1 MKRIHYAWVICLC
14 GMWLFVCNMGLCSNI
29 LSVYL
34 PFIEATGISHSMGS
48 AILTVRCL
56 FSFAVT
62 FLVELYYRRLSLR
75 RGILIASLIGVLSAA
90 VYSLGGSAFVY
101 FAGAALGGVCYGLG
115 TVFPVSLLLT
125 RWFHARRG
133 LALGISTA
141 GSGVASM
148 VCSPLVSAL
157 VLRYSLPTAFLVQGA
172 FMLASALAI
181 FLLLRDDPAQKG
193 LAPYGE
199 GGESGARVREQ
210 EGPAALPGH
219 VVWMLALMMLFIGG
233 AGQAFSGHLSVLA
246 RSCGYGV
253 RTAAR
258 VRAAYRVRVVNPVQ
272 FLQKMVGSNVN
283 AQGLGDLSDYFAGEF
298 QGRIKSAVSRYLNSL
313 EQELIGLDAYMD
325 EISGQIMPY
334 IDEALSEYGLK
345 CVRFT
350 LAGLDIDT
358 SKYDRLDE
366 SQMRMITNQRGVMSQ
381 RAELDTLGPDWGR
394 VQGAGLLRDIVN
406 HPGAAMGAG
415 MGVGL
420 GAAGAVGTIARQ
432 VFTPAADGYPPQHA
446 AGASTFAGSPN
457 HPAAG
462 ANGFAGSPPRPG
474 VTASGSAGAPASS
487 DRVARLRELKM
498 MLDEGLI
505 EPAEYDAAKADILR
519 EMRG

>member
-253 RTAAR
+253 RTAA
-258 VRAAYRVRVVNPVQ
+258 AVVSLQGMVLVCSKLLSGGMADRFGSRRCTTMLMIVFALGSLLVLCMDGVSLFWCYAPVALMG
-272 FLQKMVGSNVN
+272 FGASVYNVGPPLW
-283 AQGLGDLSDYFAGEF
+283 AGDLSDRAGYPKLLRWLQLFFNLGGILFSAVPGIIADRTGEY
-298 QGRIKSAVSRYLNSL
+298 KSAYV
-313 EQELIGLDAYMD
+313 LIAAMILTALLILRWAYWRGL
-325 EISGQIMPY
+325 
-334 IDEALSEYGLK
+334 
-345 CVRFT
+345 
-350 LAGLDIDT
+350 
-358 SKYDRLDE
+358 
-366 SQMRMITNQRGVMSQ
+366 NQRERKDLSC
-381 RAELDTLGPDWGR
+381 
-394 VQGAGLLRDIVN
+394 
-406 HPGAAMGAG
+406 
-415 MGVGL
+415 
-420 GAAGAVGTIARQ
+420 
-432 VFTPAADGYPPQHA
+432 
-446 AGASTFAGSPN
+446 
-457 HPAAG
+457 
-462 ANGFAGSPPRPG
+462 
-474 VTASGSAGAPASS
+474 
-487 DRVARLRELKM
+487 
-498 MLDEGLI
+498 
-505 EPAEYDAAKADILR
+505 
-519 EMRG
+519 

>member
-253 RTAAR
+253 RTAA
-258 VRAAYRVRVVNPVQ
+258 AVVSLQGMVLVCSKLLSGGMADRFGSRRCTTMLMIVFVLGSLLVLCMDGVSLFWCYAPVALMG
-272 FLQKMVGSNVN
+272 FGASVYNVGPPLW
-283 AQGLGDLSDYFAGEF
+283 AGDLSDRAGYPKLLRWLQLFFNLGGILFSAVPGIIADRTGEY
-298 QGRIKSAVSRYLNSL
+298 KSAYV
-313 EQELIGLDAYMD
+313 LIAAMILTALLILRWAYWRGL
-325 EISGQIMPY
+325 
-334 IDEALSEYGLK
+334 
-345 CVRFT
+345 
-350 LAGLDIDT
+350 
-358 SKYDRLDE
+358 
-366 SQMRMITNQRGVMSQ
+366 NQRERKDLSC
-381 RAELDTLGPDWGR
+381 
-394 VQGAGLLRDIVN
+394 
-406 HPGAAMGAG
+406 
-415 MGVGL
+415 
-420 GAAGAVGTIARQ
+420 
-432 VFTPAADGYPPQHA
+432 
-446 AGASTFAGSPN
+446 
-457 HPAAG
+457 
-462 ANGFAGSPPRPG
+462 
-474 VTASGSAGAPASS
+474 
-487 DRVARLRELKM
+487 
-498 MLDEGLI
+498 
-505 EPAEYDAAKADILR
+505 
-519 EMRG
+519 

>member
-246 RSCGYGV
+246 KSCGYSI
-253 RTAAR
+253 RTAA
-258 VRAAYRVRVVNPVQ
+258 AVVSLQGMVLVCSKLLSGGMADRFGSRRCTTMLMIVFVLGSLLVLCMDGVSLFWCYAPVALMG
-272 FLQKMVGSNVN
+272 FGASVYNVGPPLW
-283 AQGLGDLSDYFAGEF
+283 AGDLSDRAGYPKLLRWLQLFFNLGGILFSAVPGIIADRTGEY
-298 QGRIKSAVSRYLNSL
+298 KSAYV
-313 EQELIGLDAYMD
+313 LIAAMILTALLILRWAYWRGL
-325 EISGQIMPY
+325 
-334 IDEALSEYGLK
+334 
-345 CVRFT
+345 
-350 LAGLDIDT
+350 
-358 SKYDRLDE
+358 
-366 SQMRMITNQRGVMSQ
+366 NQRERKDLSC
-381 RAELDTLGPDWGR
+381 
-394 VQGAGLLRDIVN
+394 
-406 HPGAAMGAG
+406 
-415 MGVGL
+415 
-420 GAAGAVGTIARQ
+420 
-432 VFTPAADGYPPQHA
+432 
-446 AGASTFAGSPN
+446 
-457 HPAAG
+457 
-462 ANGFAGSPPRPG
+462 
-474 VTASGSAGAPASS
+474 
-487 DRVARLRELKM
+487 
-498 MLDEGLI
+498 
-505 EPAEYDAAKADILR
+505 
-519 EMRG
+519 